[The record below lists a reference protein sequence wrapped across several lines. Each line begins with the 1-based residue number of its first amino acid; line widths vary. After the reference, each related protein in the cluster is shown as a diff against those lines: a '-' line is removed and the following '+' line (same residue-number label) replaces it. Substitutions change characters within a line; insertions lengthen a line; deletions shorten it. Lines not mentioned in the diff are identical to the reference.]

1 MKQIKFEPAFVNTKN
16 VRNVGVMMDGI
27 ALGEGEGRLGII
39 YSRAGRGKSRTCQ
52 WYSAHHPGCVYLRIA
67 SIWKSSELDFLK
79 ALCREVGIVSPPPRK
94 GPCYIEIIESLLS
107 EPRPVFLDEPE
118 KLPRTF
124 LDLIRDISDMSTAPF
139 ILIGEEELLPYM
151 RRNRRVWS
159 RTYQQLEFK
168 PIETSDIIVYAVETT
183 GLKLNT
189 GVASIMHKAS
199 GGDFRII
206 RRDLLNLV
214 QIVNAKQTIDI
225 TGEMVKIA
233 IKTGLTGNR

>member
-1 MKQIKFEPAFVNTKN
+1 
-16 VRNVGVMMDGI
+16 MMDGI
-27 ALGEGEGRLGII
+27 ALGEGEGRLGLV
-39 YSRAGRGKSRTCQ
+39 YSKAGRGKTRTSQ
-52 WYSAHHPGCVYLRIA
+52 WYSAHNGCVYLRIA
-67 SIWKSSELDFLK
+67 SIWKSSELDFLR
-79 ALCREVGIVSPPPRK
+79 ALCREVGIVAPPFRK
-94 GPCYIEIIESLLS
+94 GPCYIEIIERLLS
-107 EPRPVFLDEPE
+107 DPRPVFLDEPE
-118 KLPRTF
+118 KLTRAF

-168 PIETSDIIVYAVETT
+168 PIETSDIIIYAADSTR
-183 GLKLNT
+183 LKLNT

-214 QIVNAKQTIDI
+214 QIANAKQTADI
-225 TGEMVKIA
+225 TEEMVKIA
-233 IKTGLTGNR
+233 IRTGLTGNR